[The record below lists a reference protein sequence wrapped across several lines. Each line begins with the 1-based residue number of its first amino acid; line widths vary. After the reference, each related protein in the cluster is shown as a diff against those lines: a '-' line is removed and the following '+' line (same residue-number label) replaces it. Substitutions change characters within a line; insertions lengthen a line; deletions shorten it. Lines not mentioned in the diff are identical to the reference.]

1 MRKLLVL
8 MTMPMKRVHA
18 WQSEFHLDIGKIVK
32 DIHATQALAQLKR
45 STETPWHDQLYSY
58 AAVIREKKCARR
70 LALQQQELNV
80 SVQTFH
86 CVVRMLE
93 LPSILKLLCF
103 QDRLLIAS
111 SVVAPCLAFPLNM
124 ISCRSLQVKIQTT

>member
-1 MRKLLVL
+1 M
-8 MTMPMKRVHA
+8 
-18 WQSEFHLDIGKIVK
+18 K
-32 DIHATQALAQLKR
+32 DIHAAQALAQLKR

-58 AAVIREKKCARR
+58 AAVIREKQCARR

-93 LPSILKLLCF
+93 LPSILKLLCS
-103 QDRLLIAS
+103 QARLLIAS

-124 ISCRSLQVKIQTT
+124 TSCRSLQARIQTT